1 MVHGKK
7 EGHFLNL
14 LSMLDIRK
22 KNKERIMLGK

>member
-22 KNKERIMLGK
+22 KNKERIMLSK

>member
-14 LSMLDIRK
+14 LSVLDIRK
-22 KNKERIMLGK
+22 KNKERIMLSK